1 VSGQFARPTATGN
14 SALPAYAR
22 RMDAS
27 GGAFQLFWLKLL
39 FHLTTKRSLKIDAD
53 IAALRAK
60 HKEMDAR
67 FGKIDPEVRHTPV
80 DAGGVAAEWLDAPAS
95 STERVLLYFHG
106 GAFMFRLPRTHAH
119 LVAGWSR
126 QLKARVLMVDYR
138 LAPEHPFP
146 AAPDDCHAAYRW
158 LLSQG
163 VAPANVVLG
172 GDSAGGNLVLAVLHR
187 IKSAGEPMPRCA
199 VLLSPF
205 VDFTL
210 SGESL
215 IRNER
220 ADPLFTLRGL
230 AALRAHY
237 APADRFLDPALSPLF
252 GDFTGLPPLLFQAG
266 SSEMLLDESARAAAR
281 AHAAGV
287 KVRFEIWDGMPH
299 VFQALS
305 LPPAERA
312 NQRIVEFIRQECGWS

>member
-1 VSGQFARPTATGN
+1 MSGVFGRPTATGN
-14 SALPAYAR
+14 APLPAYAQ

-27 GGAFQLFWLKLL
+27 GGAFRLFWLNRM
-39 FHLTTKRSLKIDAD
+39 FHLTTKRALTIDAD
-53 IAALRAK
+53 IQALRIK
-60 HKEMDAR
+60 HKEMDVR
-67 FGKIDPEVRHTPV
+67 FGKIDAEVRHSPV
-80 DAGGVAAEWLDAPAS
+80 DAGGAVAEWLDAPESRA
-95 STERVLLYFHG
+95 ERVLLYFHG
-106 GAFMFRLPRTHAH
+106 GAFMFRLPHTHAS
-119 LVAGWSR
+119 LAGRWSR

-163 VAPANVVLG
+163 VDPANVVLG
-172 GDSAGGNLVLAVLHR
+172 GDSAGGNLVLSVLHR
-187 IKSAGEPMPRCA
+187 IKAAGEPMPSCA

-230 AALRAHY
+230 TALRAHY
-237 APADRFLDPALSPLF
+237 APAERFLDPALSPLF
-252 GDFTGLPPLLFQAG
+252 GDFAGLPPLLFQAG
-266 SSEMLLDESARAAAR
+266 STEMLLDESTRAAAR
-281 AHAAGV
+281 AHSAGV
-287 KVRFEIWDGMPH
+287 EVRFEIWDGMPH
-299 VFQALS
+299 VFQVLS

-312 NQRIVEFIRQECGWS
+312 NRNIVEFIRHHSGWS